1 MPYLWS
7 FSIPASAALG
17 LWFGGPF
24 AWLTPVIVFVLV
36 PALDAWIGRDDRNL
50 NPAAESRAKSRLLY
64 SRILYAYL
72 PISVALMLA
81 MLHRLTSADASW
93 AVQAGWI
100 LSVAL
105 STGGIGIT
113 VAHELVHRRSEME
126 QWIGK
131 GILMTVLYM
140 HFAIEHVRG
149 HHALVAT
156 HEDPATARKGE
167 SVYGFL
173 FPSIFGQWI
182 SAWRLEARRLA
193 KVSRSVW
200 SLDNDMIRFTG
211 LQLAWVVALGWMFGI
226 MALPAYLLTAFLSFS
241 LLEVVNY
248 IEHYG
253 LERRRDETGRY
264 ERVGEHHSWNSDHV
278 VSRALLFEL
287 TRHADHHAQASRPY
301 PILRSLE
308 NGPQLPTGYPGMI
321 LLALLPPIWFR
332 VMDGPIGFGHPP
344 AHDPSLPPP

>member
-7 FSIPASAALG
+7 FSIPLCAAAG
-17 LWFGGPF
+17 LWLGGPF
-24 AWLTPVIVFVLV
+24 AWLTPVVVFVLV

-50 NPAAESRAKSRLLY
+50 DPASEARAKSKRLY
-64 SRILYAYL
+64 TWILFAYL
-72 PISVALMLA
+72 PISIALMFALGI
-81 MLHRLTSADASW
+81 RITQADASLFE
-93 AVQAGWI
+93 QLGWI

-113 VAHELVHRRSEME
+113 VAHELVHRRSVVE
-126 QWIGK
+126 QWVGK

-156 HEDPATARKGE
+156 EEDPATARKGE

-173 FPSIFGQWI
+173 LPSIVGQLV
-182 SAWRLEARRLA
+182 SAWHLEARRMAKLSRGTWDIRNEMLQFALIQTLWLLA
-193 KVSRSVW
+193 LTAV
-200 SLDNDMIRFTG
+200 
-211 LQLAWVVALGWMFGI
+211 FG
-226 MALPAYLLTAFLSFS
+226 MGFLPIYILTAFLSFS
-241 LLEVVNY
+241 LLEIVNY

-253 LERRRDETGRY
+253 LERERDASGRY
-264 ERVGEHHSWNSDHV
+264 ERVDEHHSWNSDHV

-287 TRHADHHAQASRPY
+287 TRHADHHAHASRPY

-308 NGPQLPTGYPGMI
+308 KGPQLPTGYPGMI
-321 LLALLPPIWFR
+321 LVALVPPLWFR
-332 VMDGPIGFGHPP
+332 IMDPRC
-344 AHDPSLPPP
+344 

>member
-7 FSIPASAALG
+7 FTIPASAAIG
-17 LWFGGPF
+17 LWLGGPA
-24 AWLTPVIVFVLV
+24 AWLTPLVVFGLV
-36 PALDAWIGRDDRNL
+36 PALDLWFGRDDRNL
-50 NPAAESRAKSRLLY
+50 DPAAEARAKSRPLY
-64 SRILYAYL
+64 SWILYAYL
-72 PISVALMLA
+72 PVSVGLMLA
-81 MLHRLTSADASW
+81 LGTRLTLAEASLLE
-93 AVQAGWI
+93 QAGWI

-113 VAHELVHRRSEME
+113 VAHELIHRRSAAE
-126 QWIGK
+126 QWVGK

-156 HEDPATARKGE
+156 EEDPATARKGE

-173 FPSIFGQWI
+173 FPSIFGQLV
-182 SAWRLEARRLA
+182 SAWRLEVRRLA
-193 KVSRSVW
+193 KQSHGTWTLR
-200 SLDNDMIRFTG
+200 NDMLRFA
-211 LQLAWVVALGWMFGI
+211 LIQSLWLIALAALFGVAF
-226 MALPAYLLTAFLSFS
+226 LPAYLLTAFLAFS

-253 LERRRDETGRY
+253 LERRKDGNGRY
-264 ERVGEHHSWNSDHV
+264 ERVDEHHSWNSDHV

-287 TRHADHHAQASRPY
+287 TRHADHHAHASRPY

-308 NGPQLPTGYPGMI
+308 KGPQLPTGYPGML
-321 LLALLPPIWFR
+321 LLALFPPLWFK
-332 VMDGPIGFGHPP
+332 VMDARLGREC
-344 AHDPSLPPP
+344 

>member
-1 MPYLWS
+1 MPYLAS
-7 FSIPASAALG
+7 FLIPLCAAIG
-17 LWFGGPF
+17 LWLGGPF
-24 AWLTPVIVFVLV
+24 AWLTPVVVFVLV

-50 NPAAESRAKSRLLY
+50 DPAAEARAKSKRLY
-64 SRILYAYL
+64 TWILFAYL
-72 PISVALMLA
+72 PISIGLMFTLG
-81 MLHRLTSADASW
+81 HRITQADASW
-93 AVQAGWI
+93 MVQAGWI

-113 VAHELVHRRSEME
+113 VAHELVHRRSVAE
-126 QWIGK
+126 QWVGK

-173 FPSIFGQWI
+173 FPSIVGQLL
-182 SAWRLEARRLA
+182 SAWHLEARRMAKMSRGTWDIRNEMLQFALIQTLWLVGLA
-193 KVSRSVW
+193 LV
-200 SLDNDMIRFTG
+200 
-211 LQLAWVVALGWMFGI
+211 FG
-226 MALPAYLLTAFLSFS
+226 MGFVPVYLLTAFLSFS
-241 LLEVVNY
+241 LLEIVNY

-253 LERRRDETGRY
+253 LERERDASGRY
-264 ERVGEHHSWNSDHV
+264 ERVDEHHSWNSDHV

-287 TRHADHHAQASRPY
+287 TRHADHHAHASRPY

-308 NGPQLPTGYPGMI
+308 KGPQLPTGYPGMI
-321 LLALLPPIWFR
+321 LVALVPPVWFR
-332 VMDGPIGFGHPP
+332 VMDPR
-344 AHDPSLPPP
+344 LE

>member
-7 FSIPASAALG
+7 FTIPASAAIG
-17 LWFGGPF
+17 LWLGGPF
-24 AWLTPVIVFVLV
+24 AFLTPLLVFVAV
-36 PALDAWIGRDDRNL
+36 PLLDIGFGRDDRNL
-50 NPAAESRAKSRLLY
+50 DPAAEARAKSTRLY
-64 SRILYAYL
+64 DWILYAYL
-72 PISVALMLA
+72 PVSVALMLA
-81 MLHRLTSADASW
+81 LGARLTFTEPTLL
-93 AVQAGWI
+93 VRAGWI

-113 VAHELVHRRSEME
+113 VAHELIHRRSAAE
-126 QWIGK
+126 QWVGK

-156 HEDPATARKGE
+156 EEDPATARKGE

-173 FPSIFGQWI
+173 LPSIFGQLV
-182 SAWRLEARRLA
+182 SAWHLETRRLS
-193 KVSRSVW
+193 KQSLGTW
-200 SLDNDMIRFTG
+200 SLRNGMIQFALIQG
-211 LQLAWVVALGWMFGI
+211 LWLAGLAALFG
-226 MALPAYLLTAFLSFS
+226 AAFLPAYLLTAFLAFS

-253 LERRRDETGRY
+253 LERRRDGNGRY
-264 ERVGEHHSWNSDHV
+264 ERVDEHHSWNSDHV

-287 TRHADHHAQASRPY
+287 TRHADHHAHASRPY

-308 NGPQLPTGYPGMI
+308 KGPQLPTGYPGMV
-321 LLALLPPIWFR
+321 LLALFPPLWFR
-332 VMDGPIGFGHPP
+332 VMDARLGREC
-344 AHDPSLPPP
+344 